1 MFYSCTHTTSW
12 RQWVTMGYLTFTFRT
27 WVNRTDIE
35 KRLGKAGEH
44 LPRLWVWRLLLHKTL
59 YETLVTSSTVSYIRM
74 LISGLELTMNIS
86 SNRGYTKRQELLQV
100 FLCRDSIQDPG
111 LQGSS
116 QSRLSSRHS
125 AQLERGSL
133 PFQSVS
139 HSEHVFPQFHERFSA
154 LCLTLTQQ
162 IAIIY
167 KSRTRNWCLSPRFIH
182 VTWIHRQ
189 RPSMRQYTPM
199 SRALRDF
206 ERELLYRHTCLLKTH
221 SIFNVFRMWISR
233 TAKA

>member
-1 MFYSCTHTTSW
+1 
-12 RQWVTMGYLTFTFRT
+12 MGYLTFTFRT
-27 WVNRTDIE
+27 WINRTDIE

-44 LPRLWVWRLLLHKTL
+44 LPRLWVRSLLLHKTL
-59 YETLVTSSTVSYIRM
+59 YDTLVRSSTVSYIRM

-100 FLCRDSIQDPG
+100 FLCRDSIPDPG

-125 AQLERGSL
+125 AQLERGFSSL
-133 PFQSVS
+133 PIRISFWAC
-139 HSEHVFPQFHERFSA
+139 FPQFHERFSA
-154 LCLTLTQQ
+154 LCRTLTQQ
-162 IAIIY
+162 IAITY

-206 ERELLYRHTCLLKTH
+206 ERELLYRHTCLLETH
-221 SIFNVFRMWISR
+221 SIFNVFRTWISR